1 MIYLKGKGTPS
12 FELYKEEDNFN
23 VMIIQLLG
31 KSLEGLLKELKEK
44 KLSLKTVS
52 LIKKYKLK
60 YILFN

>member
-1 MIYLKGKGTPS
+1 MELQIMIYLKGKGTPS

-52 LIKKYKLK
+52 LIKKY
-60 YILFN
+60 